1 MAVLGRGPIPFYHQI
16 IGILRD
22 KFTKGELI
30 AGDRLPS
37 EEQLQRTFGV
47 SRATV
52 RQALQALERENLIER
67 RRGKG
72 SFVSTPKNAIAEV
85 KMTCLIEDLI
95 ALGIPGR
102 NVVSDVE
109 VVSAGRAIAEAMHL
123 QRGDRVFTFQRLVM
137 VNDMPFASHRAF
149 LPISARDCLREKD
162 LANPHLLRMLAEKCG
177 LEAETAEHSIE
188 AVLADS
194 SHADLLG
201 VDPGAPL
208 LSVTRTSFD
217 KTGKP
222 IEHGHTLYRSDRTR
236 FHITQRQQTKQ
247 KNAWALTS
255 RGPRGAKGVRN
266 RLHRTTWKSVE
277 TRR

>member
-22 KFTKGELI
+22 KVTKGELI

-72 SFVSTPKNAIAEV
+72 SYVSTPKNAIAEV

-123 QRGDRVFTFQRLVM
+123 PRGDRVFTFSALGNGERYALCVASG
-137 VNDMPFASHRAF
+137 PFCAG
-149 LPISARDCLREKD
+149 LSAGKGSRQSP
-162 LANPHLLRMLAEKCG
+162 LA
-177 LEAETAEHSIE
+177 T
-188 AVLADS
+188 D
-194 SHADLLG
+194 
-201 VDPGAPL
+201 
-208 LSVTRTSFD
+208 
-217 KTGKP
+217 
-222 IEHGHTLYRSDRTR
+222 
-236 FHITQRQQTKQ
+236 
-247 KNAWALTS
+247 
-255 RGPRGAKGVRN
+255 VR
-266 RLHRTTWKSVE
+266 RKVRP
-277 TRR
+277 